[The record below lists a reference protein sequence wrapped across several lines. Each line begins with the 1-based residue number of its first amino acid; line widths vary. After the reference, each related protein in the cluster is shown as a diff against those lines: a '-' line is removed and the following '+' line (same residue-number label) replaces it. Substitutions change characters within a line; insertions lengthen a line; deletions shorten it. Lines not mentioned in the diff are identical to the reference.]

1 MPSEER
7 IKSFYLDL
15 GQRVRAGR
23 ARTKMSQADL
33 ATRLGLTRASIANLE
48 AGRQHPAAHQA
59 AMIAEVLEIPI
70 QDLLAAAPHAV
81 DPTETQHAA
90 LRKWAR
96 SQAKTD
102 TEETS

>member
-1 MPSEER
+1 
-7 IKSFYLDL
+7 
-15 GQRVRAGR
+15 
-23 ARTKMSQADL
+23 
-33 ATRLGLTRASIANLE
+33 
-48 AGRQHPAAHQA
+48 
-59 AMIAEVLEIPI
+59 MIAEVLEIPI